1 MIGVLSEVTLDDL
14 EGVLNAL
21 MALRLTPNRRNY
33 RNGGLQQQTK
43 DVRRHARRCGRF
55 AEVTNVTVAN
65 GVSTAVEIGMLIA
78 VLDTT
83 AATTLAL
90 GNGAQHGETLIV

>member
-1 MIGVLSEVTLDDL
+1 MED
-14 EGVLNAL
+14 
-21 MALRLTPNRRNY
+21 RNNKQ
-33 RNGGLQQQTK
+33 RM
-43 DVRRHARRCGRF
+43 VRRHARRCGRF

-65 GVSTAVEIGMLIA
+65 GVSATVEIGMLIA

-83 AATTLAL
+83 ATATLAL